1 MVRTL
6 SRWPFL
12 GAARAVWAVA
22 LLLAV
27 LTFLAPAPALA
38 QDATPADSAVQ
49 QAPAVPQGHGTLSA
63 VPVDTTAEV
72 AHAPVRHGA
81 TPPVWLVVP
90 FVLLLGMIA
99 TGPLFYPDF
108 WHHHYP
114 KVALG
119 LGLLVAAY
127 YLIVLRDGTAV
138 HHAAAE
144 YLSFISL
151 LAALFVASG
160 GILIE
165 TDYAGTPRNNV
176 LLLVAGAVVANLIGT
191 TGASMLFIRPFLRL
205 NAGRIRPYHIV
216 FFIFMVSN
224 IGGALT
230 PIGDPPLFLGFL
242 RGVPFFWT
250 VEHLWYIWLPAVAF
264 LATVFYFVDRR
275 NTARSAREVLPEE
288 WMEDDLTAREADA
301 VTAIPGPTRFR
312 IVGGRN
318 FAWLAATIACVFLD
332 PNVIAGVPDLVR
344 DFHLPLGLR
353 EILML
358 AIAYG
363 AYKTADRRALDG
375 NGFTFAPIK
384 EVAWLFVGIFLTM
397 QPALTLIGAFAQT
410 NASALSINHFYFGTG
425 MLSGVL
431 DNAPTYVSFLA
442 AAMAKFGLSIDSV
455 AQVKEMAAGTV
466 PGALESWHYVQAI
479 SIASVFWGALTY
491 IGNGPNFMV
500 KSIADDAGLE
510 TPSFFGY
517 VVRYAI
523 PVLVPLYLLTWL
535 IFFSGWVINLH
546 RPPL

>member
-1 MVRTL
+1 MHRLHRL
-6 SRWPFL
+6 SML
-12 GAARAVWAVA
+12 LAA
-22 LLLAV
+22 LLLACAAV
-27 LTFLAPAPALA
+27 PATAQPATPAASEQVAPAPDDGA
-38 QDATPADSAVQ
+38 AVS
-49 QAPAVPQGHGTLSA
+49 QAAPPAV
-63 VPVDTTAEV
+63 DD
-72 AHAPVRHGA
+72 HAA
-81 TPPVWLVVP
+81 PPVWLVLP
-90 FVLLLGMIA
+90 FVALLLMIA

-114 KVALG
+114 KVAVG

-127 YLIVLRDGTAV
+127 DLFVLGDGASV
-138 HHAAAE
+138 HHALAE
-144 YLSFISL
+144 YGSFIAL

-165 TDYAGTPRNNV
+165 TDFAGTPRANTI
-176 LLLVAGAVVANLIGT
+176 LLVAGAVLANLIGT
-191 TGASMLFIRPFLRL
+191 TGASMLLIRPYLRL
-205 NAGRIRPYHIV
+205 NAGRIRPYHVV
-216 FFIFMVSN
+216 FFIFIVSN
-224 IGGALT
+224 VGGALT

-250 VEHLWYIWLPAVAF
+250 IEHLWYIWLPAIAF
-264 LATVFYFVDRR
+264 LAAVFYVVDRR
-275 NTARSAREVLPEE
+275 NTQKSVREVVPEE
-288 WMEDDLTAREADA
+288 WLEDDLLASEADA
-301 VTAIPGPTRFR
+301 ATTIPGPTRFR

-318 FAWLAATIACVFLD
+318 ALWLAAVIACVFVD
-332 PNVIAGVPDLVR
+332 PTVIAGVPDLVR
-344 DFHLPLGLR
+344 DFYLPLGLR

-358 AIAYG
+358 GIAYL
-363 AYKTADRRALDG
+363 AYRTADPLALRG

-397 QPALTLIGAFAQT
+397 QPALKLIGVFAQH
-410 NASALSINHFYFGTG
+410 NASVLTIHHFYFGTG
-425 MLSGVL
+425 ILSGVL

-500 KSIADDAGLE
+500 KSIADDAGIE
-510 TPSFFGY
+510 TPSFFRY
-517 VVRYAI
+517 VFRYAL

-535 IFFSGWVINLH
+535 IFFSGWIINLH
-546 RPPL
+546 RAPL

>member
-1 MVRTL
+1 MRRL
-6 SRWPFL
+6 HRLPL
-12 GAARAVWAVA
+12 LLAA
-22 LLLAV
+22 LLLACAAAPTV
-27 LTFLAPAPALA
+27 ATAQTAAPASEQAAPEHAAPASVAPVQAVPDDSAAVSQVAPPAVDEHAAPAP
-38 QDATPADSAVQ
+38 PA
-49 QAPAVPQGHGTLSA
+49 
-63 VPVDTTAEV
+63 
-72 AHAPVRHGA
+72 
-81 TPPVWLVVP
+81 WLVLP
-90 FVLLLGMIA
+90 FVVLLGMIA
-99 TGPLFYPDF
+99 TGPLFYADF

-114 KVALG
+114 KVAVG

-127 YLIVLRDGTAV
+127 YLFVLGDGASV
-138 HHAAAE
+138 HHAVAE
-144 YLSFISL
+144 YLSFIAL

-165 TDYAGTPRNNV
+165 TDFAGTPRANTI
-176 LLLVAGAVVANLIGT
+176 LLVAGAVLANLIGT
-191 TGASMLFIRPFLRL
+191 TGASMLLIRPYLRL
-205 NAGRIRPYHIV
+205 NAGRIRPYHVV
-216 FFIFMVSN
+216 FFIFIVSN

-264 LATVFYFVDRR
+264 LAAVFYVVDRR
-275 NTARSAREVLPEE
+275 NTRKSVREVVPEE
-288 WMEDDLTAREADA
+288 WLEDDLTATEAA
-301 VTAIPGPTRFR
+301 ATTTIPGPTRFR

-318 FAWLAATIACVFLD
+318 ALWLAAVIACVFVD
-332 PNVIAGVPDLVR
+332 PTVIAGVPDLVH

-358 AIAYG
+358 GIAYL
-363 AYKTADRRALDG
+363 AYRTADPLALRG
-375 NGFTFAPIK
+375 NGFSFAPIQ

-397 QPALTLIGAFAQT
+397 QPALKLIGVFAQH
-410 NASALSINHFYFGTG
+410 NASALTIHHFYFGTG

-500 KSIADDAGLE
+500 KSIADDAGIE

-517 VVRYAI
+517 VVRYAL

-535 IFFSGWVINLH
+535 LFFSGWIIDLH